1 MPRDFSAKQIRVSQ
15 LIASGGNGTN
25 AGLLI
30 YSASDGTNYTGGFPA
45 ALTSGIGPDVFLFV
59 SGTEDGKARGE
70 GVTLFGGDVVI
81 SGTMY
86 AEKSIIEVDVSS
98 TGSVAISGSLVVS
111 QSATINEGLTVNN
124 SGESGPE
131 NDFTLK
137 GSSNTTLLFGDVSTN
152 RIGIGVADPD
162 STLEVFSTSTQ
173 LKLSNNSS
181 DFATFAVGT
190 DGDLTVTTV
199 DAAAGGADFVVVAD
213 GAVDIDANQG
223 TLSLDGSAG
232 INIGTES
239 DVAIDIDSS
248 TLDIDASGAVT
259 IDVSGAT
266 ISLDA
271 GDSSN
276 FTTSAGSLT
285 LEGKTGVTIKEDGTG
300 IITID
305 DDRDVDIQNAR
316 NIDIDASGAVTID
329 SSGGQ
334 IDIGTANNNQNIR
347 IGTDGTRTIQIGAG
361 DGTTTTTVNSRA
373 GTLTLDGTGQTVDIN
388 SANFDVDASGTVT
401 IDGVGASNVTTHGV
415 LTLSGSDGLN
425 IASDEGEIDLTSRQG
440 AIDVN
445 AGAALSLD
453 GASGI
458 NIGTAANVA
467 VDLNSSTLDIDATGA
482 LTIDS
487 ATSIAIGAN
496 ADKPIDIDSTT
507 LDIDAS
513 GAVTIDSTSTFSID
527 GVGASN
533 ITSVGVLTLSGSTQ
547 TLVASEAE
555 ADTAVKIFA
564 AGTAGGI
571 DVDSGTG
578 GYQNTTT
585 GRLHLTSS
593 MNTGDG
599 HAIQLLASAGGIQ
612 IDATGAAGEDITIKN
627 TGGSVSISATE
638 TSADA
643 IKVDSS
649 GGIDITSAG
658 AHPIDI
664 ESTNAAGH
672 ILLKTAHTAGVAV
685 HIDADANAGS
695 IVDIDAGI
703 LQIDA
708 TGVAGINSG
717 GTLSLGTANSGV
729 AVNIGHGTSEVTV
742 GDNLTVT
749 GNSTIAGNLGVNGI
763 ITGSLGLSGSLTR
776 LVDGKSF
783 IEAGANITVTSASNG
798 AITIVGAGG
807 SAAGSDTQVQYNDG
821 GSSFG
826 AITNLTTDGTDV
838 TLLDAGKLKIGTGG
852 DLVIS
857 SSNDQVYFGLNTAN
871 KDLIFMSNDAEVM
884 RIDESANSLAIGVN
898 ANTVSKLKVHVTNGD
913 NVDGIEIV
921 NEDAGQKAIDIDSE
935 GAGIEINGKE
945 CLTVTVD
952 ENAGYGA
959 IFTRNKAAADVA
971 DPLVK
976 IRDQDGDQQA
986 LRVLA
991 ESLNPAAFA
1000 IAVGNAAGVKTT
1012 ISGSGQMGIGMGT
1025 NPYLATLHV
1034 RSHIAGAGI
1043 ELEQQGGGDTVA
1055 RIYDSADDGI
1065 IDVYANNAVTSRIH
1079 GNGLSFIGGSLQVTG
1094 SELDVAEY
1102 IRHLG
1107 DNDTYIQFGDDAIRF
1122 NVGGKELAN
1131 FNEDESTIAFNN
1143 DNDAINTLIKTDTKL
1158 AFAAGTPL
1166 GAGKD
1171 QVLIMSGGA
1180 ASSFNEAAG
1189 HDVLLYVS
1197 GSPGSI
1203 GTTNRATSVFGGDVL
1218 ITGSLRARQPLFTT
1232 HKMTPGNNTAA
1243 FVRFDT
1249 IGSDASAGLNNKM
1262 IAPYL
1267 GTLLSVSAR
1276 GTSAPGSTVIG
1287 LHTNTN
1293 TNTNLNGTSTEDI
1306 TVNMSAADTSYT
1318 FAYTLAAGFGPG
1330 DIIGLKIN
1338 PASDPGTMIITAVW
1352 EFQTYG

>member
-30 YSASDGTNYTGGFPA
+30 YSASDSNSYTGGFPA
-45 ALTSGIGPDVFLFV
+45 TLTAGIGPDVFLFV
-59 SGTEDGKARGE
+59 SGTEDGKAKGA

-86 AEKSIIEVDVSS
+86 AERTIIQVDVTS
-98 TGSVAISGSLVVS
+98 TGSVAISGSLFVS

-131 NDFTLK
+131 NDFTVK
-137 GSSNTTLLFGDVSTN
+137 GSSNTTLMFGDVSTN
-152 RIGIGVADPD
+152 RVGIGVTDPD

-173 LKLSNNSS
+173 LKLSNNAA
-181 DFATFAVGT
+181 DYATLAVGSN
-190 DGDLTVTTV
+190 GDLTVTTV
-199 DAAAGGADFVVVAD
+199 DAAAGAANFTVVAD
-213 GAVDIDANQG
+213 GAVDVDANAG
-223 TLSLDGSAG
+223 ALSLDGSTG
-232 INIGTES
+232 INIGTET
-239 DVAIDIDSS
+239 DVPIDIDSAA
-248 TLDIDASGAVT
+248 LDIDASGP
-259 IDVSGAT
+259 
-266 ISLDA
+266 
-271 GDSSN
+271 
-276 FTTSAGSLT
+276 
-285 LEGKTGVTIKEDGTG
+285 
-300 IITID
+300 ITID
-305 DDRDVDIQNAR
+305 
-316 NIDIDASGAVTID
+316 TI
-329 SSGGQ
+329 STFS
-334 IDIGTANNNQNIR
+334 
-347 IGTDGTRTIQIGAG
+347 
-361 DGTTTTTVNSRA
+361 
-373 GTLTLDGTGQTVDIN
+373 
-388 SANFDVDASGTVT
+388 VDA
-401 IDGVGASNVTTHGV
+401 VGATNLTTHGV

-445 AGAALSLD
+445 AGTALSLD

-547 TLVASEAE
+547 TLVTSEAE

-717 GTLSLGTANSGV
+717 GTLSLGTTNSGV

-776 LVDGKSF
+776 LADGKSF
-783 IEAGANITVTSASNG
+783 IEAGANITVASASNG
-798 AITIVGAGG
+798 AITITSTGG
-807 SAAGSDTQVQYNDG
+807 SPGGSDTQVQYNDNG
-821 GSSFG
+821 SFG
-826 AITNLTTDGTDV
+826 GITNLTTDGTNA
-838 TLLDAGKLKIGTGG
+838 TLLDAGELRIGTGG

-857 SSNDQVYFGLNTAN
+857 SSNDDVFIGQETNN
-871 KDLIFMSNDAEVM
+871 KDMIFTAVKSNVAKEIM
-884 RIDESANSLAIGVN
+884 RIDGAGGNLVIGAKSNSTA
-898 ANTVSKLKVHVTNGD
+898 KLLIDVTNGD
-913 NVDGIEIV
+913 NDHGLKIEQ
-921 NEDAGQKAIDIDSE
+921 NDADERAIWIDAE
-935 GAGIEINGKE
+935 GAGIYMTAKNGIE
-945 CLTVTVD
+945 VNVD
-952 ENAGYGA
+952 KDDGYG
-959 IFTRNKAAADVA
+959 FKTYRNKAAAATDA
-971 DPLVK
+971 PLVFV
-976 IRDQDGDQQA
+976 RDQDGDQIA
-986 LRVLA
+986 LKVQQ
-991 ESLNPAAFA
+991 ESTNPVAFA
-1000 IAVGNAAGVKTT
+1000 ITAGNSGGVKTT
-1012 ISGSGQMGIGMGT
+1012 ISGSGQVGIGMGT
-1025 NPYLATLHV
+1025 NPYLASLHV

-1079 GNGLSFIGGSLQVTG
+1079 GNGLSFIGGNLQVTG

-1107 DNDTYIQFGDDAIRF
+1107 DNDTYIQFADDVIRF

-1131 FNEDESTIAFNN
+1131 FSETESTIAFNT
-1143 DNDAINTLIKTDTKL
+1143 DNNAINTIIQTDTKL

-1180 ASSFNEAAG
+1180 AGSPNEAAA
-1189 HDVLLYVS
+1189 HDVLFYTS
-1197 GSPGSI
+1197 GTINSR
-1203 GTTNRATSVFGGDVL
+1203 GTTTRGAALFGGDVV
-1218 ITGSLRARQPLFTT
+1218 ISGSLTAMGSLTARQQHFTT
-1232 HKMTPGNNTAA
+1232 HKLTPGNSTAC
-1243 FVRFDT
+1243 FVRFDSN
-1249 IGSDASAGLNNKM
+1249 GSDGSAGVNNKM
-1262 IAPYL
+1262 VSPYP
-1267 GTLLSVSAR
+1267 GTLLKVMAR
-1276 GTSAPGSTVIG
+1276 STNVAGSTVIG

-1293 TNTNLNGTSTEDI
+1293 TNTDLNGTAAENVTI
-1306 TVNMSAADTSYT
+1306 NMAAADTTYEFVFT
-1318 FAYTLAAGFGPG
+1318 VAANYGPG
-1330 DIIGLKIN
+1330 DIIGLKVN
-1338 PASDPGTMIITAVW
+1338 PTNDPGTTVVTGIW
-1352 EFQTYG
+1352 EFESYI